1 MTAEHIQNSDQRI
14 EDHFEDVLD
23 MVDSPVLISLKLN
36 PDRSMII
43 LIIRFIMKIIMKIFY
58 KIFFK
63 FYFVPYREFFAEKFS
78 KYSVSNSYKNGEKDR
93 SFPTISK
100 LFLQTYFRIAIL
112 LLYLR

>member
-23 MVDSPVLISLKLN
+23 MVDLPVLISLKLN

-58 KIFFK
+58 KIFFE
-63 FYFVPYREFFAEKFS
+63 FYFVPYREIFAEKFS
-78 KYSVSNSYKNGEKDR
+78 KYSVSNSYKKGEKD
-93 SFPTISK
+93 
-100 LFLQTYFRIAIL
+100 
-112 LLYLR
+112 